1 MIKISF
7 FKNSFK
13 FDCRGNIM
21 IFAVIFG
28 VIATSVVTIAISSY
42 AIFENRASLSKHN
55 REQAFQIAEA
65 GIDYYRWHLAHDKA
79 DYYDGNSSS
88 TPGPYVHEYQDKDG
102 NPIGYFSLVITPPV
116 STSTIILIES
126 TGWVNDQ
133 PNSRRTIKA
142 RLGFPAMTDY
152 SFLTKTDVWI
162 GDTEV
167 THGKFHANGG
177 IRFDGTGD
185 APITSAVETYICKAH
200 HGCGWVS
207 KPGIWGTGGPTLY
220 WEYPV
225 PAVDFNIVT
234 AKLANIKYTADSDE
248 GLYLTSSGQQGYRL
262 QFTADGQ
269 INVNKVLT
277 TDCHDGYDVD
287 ASHKTLFC
295 IDAKTF
301 DTTTTYN
308 MPTNGYIYVDDT
320 VWVNGIVNGRAT
332 IGTAEDKDII
342 INDDIIYVAKDGNHV
357 LGLISEQNILLPY
370 HSPEDLE
377 VDAAILA
384 QNGAA
389 KRYYYS
395 GNTKDSLL
403 IYGCVI
409 SNGTWTWSWV
419 SGGGSIV
426 SGYEY
431 TNSTYDANLTYSPP
445 PGFPVGSEY
454 NIISWEEIKP

>member
-1 MIKISF
+1 MFKTGLKNYF
-7 FKNSFK
+7 FRN
-13 FDCRGNIM
+13 DCRGNIM

-42 AIFENRASLSKHN
+42 AIFENRASISKHN

-65 GIDYYRWHLAHDKA
+65 GLDYYRWHLAHDKT

-88 TPGPYVHEYQDKDG
+88 TPGPYVHEYADKDG
-102 NPIGYFSLVITPPV
+102 EVIGYFSLEITPPV
-116 STSTIILIES
+116 STSTIVIIES

-162 GDTEV
+162 GDSEV
-167 THGKFHANGG
+167 VHGKFHANGG

-200 HGCGWVS
+200 HGCGWTL
-207 KPGIWGTGGPTLY
+207 KDGIWGTGGPTSY
-220 WEYPV
+220 WDFPV
-225 PAVDFNIVT
+225 PAVDFNIIT
-234 AKLANIKYTADSDE
+234 AKLANIRDAADAG

-262 QFTADGQ
+262 KFTADGH
-269 INVNKVLT
+269 IEVNKVLT

-287 ASHKTLFC
+287 ASDKTLFC

-301 DTTTTYN
+301 DATTTYD
-308 MPTNGYIYVDDT
+308 MPANGYIYIDDT
-320 VWVNGIVNGRAT
+320 AWVEGTVNGRAT
-332 IGTAEDKDII
+332 IGMAEDKDII
-342 INDDIIYVAKDGNHV
+342 ISNDIIYAAKDGNHV

-370 HSPEDLE
+370 HSPDDLE
-377 VDAAILA
+377 VDAALLA

-395 GNTKDSLL
+395 GNTRDNLL
-403 IYGCVI
+403 IYGCII
-409 SNGTWTWSWV
+409 SNETWTWSWV

-426 SGYEY
+426 SGYEH
-431 TNSTYDANLTYSPP
+431 TDSTYDANLTYSPP
-445 PGFPVGSEY
+445 PGFPVSSEY
-454 NIISWEEIKP
+454 NLISWEEIEP